1 MDSAIQHLNNW
12 GLENKLHK
20 KRKTEGNDH
29 PFITLPRKQIFLANK
44 LQYLNH
50 PIKSKLTYKLFI
62 YCSQEDNINKKVQL
76 LCIQMKSLIHQ
87 LQVFI

>member
-1 MDSAIQHLNNW
+1 MIHPMDSAIQHLNNL

-20 KRKTEGNDH
+20 ILKKKDRRKM
-29 PFITLPRKQIFLANK
+29 ITLYYTAWKANIYANK

-62 YCSQEDNINKKVQL
+62 
-76 LCIQMKSLIHQ
+76 
-87 LQVFI
+87 